1 MVLSKIVIYLILF
14 LLEICRIKV
23 FGDVL
28 AKGIVF
34 LDCKNSD
41 LTKSQKLLFPVLH
54 REISFLDDKNID

>member
-1 MVLSKIVIYLILF
+1 M
-14 LLEICRIKV
+14 KV

-41 LTKSQKLLFPVLH
+41 LTKSQKLLFFKGVNELVH
-54 REISFLDDKNID
+54 GFCQQL

>member
-41 LTKSQKLLFPVLH
+41 LTKSQKLLFFKGVNELVH
-54 REISFLDDKNID
+54 GFCQQL